1 MARRQ
6 HHNSIS
12 LFPFLAVLVCAMGAL
27 ILLLLVMTR
36 KIRHDQQLL
45 AATVDAEIVA
55 ASVDRSDD
63 IRALQIQVDTAEQNV
78 DHLKAELARQQ
89 QAVTDQRSQLVAAQ
103 KELTQLQAHVSSPH
117 EDSSNVAELLRD
129 IRSLKSEEAALLEK
143 LTEAEKRL
151 FDKQQL
157 LARAED
163 DAANA
168 RLKLRQQH
176 SALVSLRAQVQQAT
190 EKAAAT
196 DGTSTLLEFSNSTGT
211 TRTPIVIDVTSKGFE
226 LLPEEVLIGPEDMEG
241 FPVRDNP
248 LLSVIL
254 TAHRHR
260 SRGSVTSEPYV
271 LLVVRP
277 DGALPF
283 YHAQRILIDAK
294 VHYGFEL
301 VEQDEELKTGD
312 RDPAALPLIQSALT
326 EAFQRREKLY
336 AKLMAIM
343 EQHRSEQSG
352 GGGSASGQPGPRR
365 MSVRPDG
372 RVVEESDRS
381 AGILPGQFYAGGV
394 APPTS
399 HYRNRANALTQSGDT
414 DRLTPAEASHL
425 AEQFAA
431 QYAKQQ
437 EAARLAQ
444 ARPAETGSV
453 VPTEI
458 TPPNPSRHLAAN
470 SSGSQDESGSAAGFR
485 SMAEQRFAD
494 TLFGGDGSMQ
504 SARVADANA
513 AVASSAG
520 SGPAEAAGETA
531 NLSST
536 GTSRSGQPSTVI
548 DEWLAA
554 GSKEQSGTTGG
565 SGVPGDAD
573 PNASPGMMPDLSRVD
588 PDLLRQFPSPKKQSS
603 SLSTP
608 IGITVFLDAHHMTIG
623 QQQTMPMN
631 SDSLNEAFA
640 RLLTGINTEVEDVRR
655 GPEEPVMPIVKFVVS
670 PGGEKWRIPLAQ
682 GLRSTGIHSA
692 EVLELTPYITTADET
707 GRAAL
712 EQESQQ

>member
-1 MARRQ
+1 MSRRQ

-36 KIRHDQQLL
+36 KIRHDQQML

-55 ASVDRSDD
+55 ASIDRSGE
-63 IRALQIQVDTAEQNV
+63 IRALQNQIDAAEQNV
-78 DHLKAELARQQ
+78 TQLKAELARQQ
-89 QAVTDQRSQLVAAQ
+89 QIVADQRSQLLTAQ
-103 KELTQLQAHVSSPH
+103 QELTQLKAQISSPAD
-117 EDSSNVAELLRD
+117 DSTDVAELLRE
-129 IRSLKSEEAALLEK
+129 IRQLKAEEAALLKE

-157 LARAED
+157 LARAEE

-176 SALVSLRAQVQQAT
+176 SALVSLRAQVQQAK
-190 EKAAAT
+190 EKAVAT
-196 DGTSTLLEFSNSTGT
+196 DGTSTLLEFSNATGT

-226 LLPEEVLIGPEDMEG
+226 LLPDEVLIGPADMDG

-283 YHAQRILIDAK
+283 YHAQRILTEAK

-301 VEQDEELKTGD
+301 VEQDLELKAGD
-312 RDPAALPLIQSALT
+312 PDPAELPLIQSAMT
-326 EAFQRREKLY
+326 EAFQRRENLY

-343 EQHRSEQSG
+343 EQHRGEQSG
-352 GGGSASGQPGPRR
+352 GGGASGQAGPRR
-365 MSVRPDG
+365 MAVRPDG

-394 APPTS
+394 APPSS
-399 HYRNRANALTQSGDT
+399 HYRKRASALTQSGDT

-444 ARPAETGSV
+444 AQPAESGSV
-453 VPTEI
+453 ASGEI
-458 TPPNPSRHLAAN
+458 ASPNPSRHLAAN
-470 SSGSQDESGSAAGFR
+470 SSGTQNESGTPSGFR

-504 SARVADANA
+504 SARVADTNSA
-513 AVASSAG
+513 ATPSAG
-520 SGPAEAAGETA
+520 SGPADTTA
-531 NLSST
+531 VTSSLASS
-536 GTSRSGQPSTVI
+536 GSSRSGQPSTVI

-554 GSKEQSGTTGG
+554 GSQEPSGTAGA
-565 SGVPGDAD
+565 SGVPGDVD
-573 PNASPGMMPDLSRVD
+573 PDAASGMMPDLSRVD
-588 PDLLRQFPSPKKQSS
+588 PDLLRRLPSAKKQSS

-631 SDSLNEAFA
+631 SDRLNEAFA

-655 GPEEPVMPIVKFVVS
+655 SPEEPVMPIVKFVVS

-682 GLRSTGIHSA
+682 GLKSTGIHSA

-712 EQESQQ
+712 EQESPQ

>member
-63 IRALQIQVDTAEQNV
+63 IRALQKQIDAAEQKV
-78 DHLKAELARQQ
+78 DHLKAELTRQQ
-89 QAVTDQRSQLVAAQ
+89 QAVTDQRSQLLTAQ
-103 KELTQLQAHVSSPH
+103 KVLTQLQAQASSPND
-117 EDSSNVAELLRD
+117 DSADVAEMLRD
-129 IRSLKSEEAALLEK
+129 IRRLKVEEAALLEK

-163 DAANA
+163 DATNA

-176 SALVSLRAQVQQAT
+176 SALVSLRAQVQQAK

-226 LLPEEVLIGPEDMEG
+226 LLPDEVLIGPDDMEG

-301 VEQDEELKTGD
+301 VEQDEELNAGD
-312 RDPAALPLIQSALT
+312 PDPAELPLIQNALT

-343 EQHRSEQSG
+343 EQHRNEQS
-352 GGGSASGQPGPRR
+352 GGGSASGAAPRR

-372 RVVEESDRS
+372 RVVEESNRS

-394 APPTS
+394 APPSS

-414 DRLTPAEASHL
+414 DRLTPAEAAHL
-425 AEQFAA
+425 AEQFAT

-444 ARPAETGSV
+444 AQRVESGSV
-453 VPTEI
+453 ASTEI
-458 TPPNPSRHLAAN
+458 TPPHLSRHLAGN
-470 SSGSQDESGSAAGFR
+470 SSASQNESGDAAGFR

-504 SARVADANA
+504 SARIADANSA
-513 AVASSAG
+513 AAPSAG
-520 SGPAEAAGETA
+520 SGPADTSAETSS
-531 NLSST
+531 LSSS
-536 GTSRSGQPSTVI
+536 GSSRSGQPSTVI

-554 GSKEQSGTTGG
+554 GSKEQSGKPGA
-565 SGVPGDAD
+565 SGVPGDVD
-573 PNASPGMMPDLSRVD
+573 PDAVPGMMPDLSRVD
-588 PDLLRQFPSPKKQSS
+588 PDLLSRLPSAKKQSG

-631 SDSLNEAFA
+631 SDRLNEAFA

-655 GPEEPVMPIVKFVVS
+655 SPEEPVMPIVKFVVS